1 MLLPW
6 PQAALGTEAKDSKD
20 GLPWWSSGYSEL
32 PVQGPGFH
40 PWSRGGTRQGGTR
53 SRTLQL
59 NNNNNRSRHATTE
72 RSYLLQPR
80 PGPVK

>member
-6 PQAALGTEAKDSKD
+6 PQAALGTEAKDSKE

-40 PWSRGGTRQGGTR
+40 PWSRGELDREELG
-53 SRTLQL
+53 LAHC
-59 NNNNNRSRHATTE
+59 N
-72 RSYLLQPR
+72 
-80 PGPVK
+80 